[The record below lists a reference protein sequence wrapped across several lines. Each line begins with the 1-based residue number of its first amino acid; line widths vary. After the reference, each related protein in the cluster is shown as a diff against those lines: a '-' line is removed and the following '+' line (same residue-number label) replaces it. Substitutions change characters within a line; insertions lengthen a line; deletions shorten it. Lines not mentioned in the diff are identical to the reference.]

1 MLVWSEMRQDEVAP
15 GFSLGAPE
23 VADTTFTSLKGV
35 ELIVT
40 SPTKNSVVTSPLI
53 VTGEAPGF
61 WYFEATFPL
70 AVVNWDGLIIGEGYA
85 QAQDEWMTQELV
97 PFVGT
102 IEFYEPLA
110 QEGRQA
116 VVGGLILQRDNPSG
130 LPQNDDAVEFQIR
143 FAE

>member
-1 MLVWSEMRQDEVAP
+1 
-15 GFSLGAPE
+15 
-23 VADTTFTSLKGV
+23 
-35 ELIVT
+35 
-40 SPTKNSVVTSPLI
+40 
-53 VTGEAPGF
+53 
-61 WYFEATFPL
+61 
-70 AVVNWDGLIIGEGYA
+70 
-85 QAQDEWMTQELV
+85 MTQELV